1 MRITGKPFGSVKG
14 REVFLYTLVNNNG
27 MKAEITNY
35 GGIIVSL
42 YAPDREGN
50 LKDITLGFDNLED
63 YTGPHPFFGAIIG
76 RHANR
81 LEDASFTLNGVFYRL
96 NPNEGKNQLHGGLE
110 GFDKKVWSSEI
121 IGDSGQESLRLK
133 YLSPDM
139 EENYPGS
146 LDVTVTY
153 TLNDKNELVIDYHA
167 VSDKDT
173 VVNLTN
179 HAYFNLSG
187 HDSGTIYNHQLMINA
202 RRFTPIDDACLPTG
216 EIRDVAG
223 TPFDFTSMKSVGKGL
238 LECMDDE
245 QMRFGSGYDHNF
257 VLDVSGKAPEKAAEL
272 YDPQSGRVMEVYT
285 TKPGVQFYSGNHI
298 NVPKGKGGA
307 VYGKHTG
314 LCLETQFFP
323 NSMKHT
329 HFPSPILRAGEVYH
343 HITIYKFGVR

>member
-1 MRITGKPFGSVKG
+1 MSITQKPFGKIKN
-14 REVFLYTLVNNNG
+14 EAIYLYSLTNSNG
-27 MKAEITNY
+27 MKAEITNW

-42 YAPDREGN
+42 YAPDRDGN
-50 LKDITLGFDNLED
+50 LRDITLGYDSLEE
-63 YTGPHPFFGAIIG
+63 YLRPNPFFGAIIG

-81 LEDASFTLNGVFYRL
+81 LEDASFTLNGVLYQL
-96 NPNEGKNQLHGGLE
+96 NANEGSNQLHGGPV
-110 GFDKKVWSSEI
+110 GFDKKVWSAEI

-139 EENYPGS
+139 EENYPGN

-153 TLNDKNELVIDYHA
+153 TLNDQNELVIDYHA

-187 HDSGTIYNHQLMINA
+187 HDSGNVYQHQLMINA
-202 RRFTPIDDACLPTG
+202 RRFTPINSACIPTG

-223 TPFDFTSMKSVGKGL
+223 TPFDFTQMKAVGKGL
-238 LECMDDE
+238 HESMDDE
-245 QMRFGSGYDHNF
+245 QMKFGCGYDHNF

-272 YDPQSGRVMEVYT
+272 YDPQSGRFMEVYT
-285 TKPGVQFYSGNHI
+285 TKPGIQFYSGNHV
-298 NVPKGKGGA
+298 NETGKGGA
-307 VYGKHTG
+307 VYKKHSG
-314 LCLETQFFP
+314 LCLETQYFP

-343 HITIYKFGVR
+343 HTTIYKFGAR

>member
-1 MRITGKPFGSVKG
+1 MRITKKPFGKTNSQ
-14 REVFLYTLVNNNG
+14 EVFLYTLVNSNG

-42 YAPDREGN
+42 YVPDRDGN
-50 LKDITLGFDNLED
+50 NKDVTLGFDNFED
-63 YTGPHPFFGAIIG
+63 YIHPHPFFGAIIG

-81 LEDASFTLNGVFYRL
+81 LEDASFTLNGVLYKL

-121 IGDSGQESLRLK
+121 IGDSGQESLRLRC
-133 YLSPDM
+133 LSPDM
-139 EENYPGS
+139 EENYPGN

-153 TLNDKNELVIDYHA
+153 TLNDRNELVIDYHA

-173 VVNLTN
+173 EVNLTN

-187 HDSGTIYNHQLMINA
+187 HDSGNIHNHQLMINA
-202 RRFTPIDDACLPTG
+202 RRFTPYPRPAYLR
-216 EIRDVAG
+216 EIRDVPN
-223 TPFDFTSMKSVGKGL
+223 PFDFTKMKAVGKGL

-245 QMRFGSGYDHNF
+245 QMKFGSGYDHNF

-272 YDPQSGRVMEVYT
+272 YDPQSGRFMEVYT
-285 TKPGVQFYSGNHI
+285 TKPGVQFYSGNHV
-298 NVPKGKGGA
+298 NVKGKGGTH
-307 VYGKHTG
+307 YRKHSG
-314 LCLETQFFP
+314 LCLETQYFP

-343 HITIYKFGVR
+343 HITIY